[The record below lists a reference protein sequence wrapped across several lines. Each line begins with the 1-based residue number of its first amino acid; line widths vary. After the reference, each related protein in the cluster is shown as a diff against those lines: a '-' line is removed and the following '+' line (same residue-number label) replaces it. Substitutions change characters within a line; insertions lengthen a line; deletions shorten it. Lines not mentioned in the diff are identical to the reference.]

1 MGILTWVLLGL
12 IVGFLAKL
20 VMPGR
25 DPGGVIITILL
36 GIAGA
41 LLGGFV
47 GSAMGLGDVN
57 GINIGSVALATLG
70 AILLL
75 VIYRMTRHRTV
86 AR

>member
-1 MGILTWVLLGL
+1 MGILTWILLGL

-47 GSAMGLGDVN
+47 GSAMGLGGVD
-57 GINIGSVALATLG
+57 GINGGSILLATLG

-75 VIYRMTRHRTV
+75 AIYRLTRRRV
-86 AR
+86 A

>member
-1 MGILTWVLLGL
+1 MGILTWILLGL

-47 GSAMGLGDVN
+47 GSAMGMGDVN
-57 GINIGSVALATLG
+57 GINMGSILLATLG

-75 VIYRMTRHRTV
+75 VIYRLTRRRV
-86 AR
+86 A

>member
-25 DPGGVIITILL
+25 DPGGAIITILL

-41 LLGGFV
+41 LLGGFI

-57 GINIGSVALATLG
+57 GINVGSVTLATLG

-75 VIYRMTRHRTV
+75 AIYRMTRHRT
-86 AR
+86 A